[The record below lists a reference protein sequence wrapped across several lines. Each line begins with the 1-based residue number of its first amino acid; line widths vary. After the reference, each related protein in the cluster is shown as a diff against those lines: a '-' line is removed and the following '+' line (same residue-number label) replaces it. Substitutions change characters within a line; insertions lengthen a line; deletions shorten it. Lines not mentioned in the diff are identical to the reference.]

1 MRQSLTAERL
11 LKGMKAD
18 SCLQVLNCEKKGGAT
33 MSNMAKQ
40 DKTRQLNVE
49 QLNAI
54 DLLIQGKTDRE
65 TAEAV
70 GVSRQTVTDW
80 RNNNPTFIAELNR
93 RREEIWG
100 SQVDKLRSLV
110 AEAVKVLEEDMKNT
124 EDLRLRQSAAVYVL
138 RSVGLYGAELEPE
151 GPTDSK
157 EIEIQ
162 KKEKEEDLA
171 FREITA
177 LTP

>member
-1 MRQSLTAERL
+1 MT
-11 LKGMKAD
+11 
-18 SCLQVLNCEKKGGAT
+18 
-33 MSNMAKQ
+33 NMAKQ

-54 DLLIQGKTDRE
+54 DLLVQGKSDRE

-70 GVSRQTVTDW
+70 GVSKQTVTDW
-80 RNNNPTFIAELNR
+80 RNNNPAFIAELNR

-151 GPTDSK
+151 GPTDRK
-157 EIEIQ
+157 EVEVQ
-162 KKEKEEDLA
+162 KK
-171 FREITA
+171 REGRGFDIPGIHCSDSVSSKSGR
-177 LTP
+177 LETPGPSYIQGPGVAVFFL